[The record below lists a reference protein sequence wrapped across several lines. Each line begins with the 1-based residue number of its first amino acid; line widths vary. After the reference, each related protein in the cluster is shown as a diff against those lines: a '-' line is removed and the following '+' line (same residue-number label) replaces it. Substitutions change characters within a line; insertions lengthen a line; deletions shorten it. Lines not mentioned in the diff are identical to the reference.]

1 MSWSDV
7 IKAISAAVGGV
18 VGFLFGQLNGLF
30 WAVIALMA
38 IDYVTGVIVAVL
50 DKKLS
55 SEVGFRGLVK
65 KLFIL
70 VLIAVGHILD
80 AYIIGQGA
88 AVMTAVMLFF
98 AANEGISILENAAAL
113 GLPVPKKLR
122 EVLDQLKHE
131 SEGEDEDNR

>member
-122 EVLDQLKHE
+122 EVLDQLKRE

>member
-113 GLPVPKKLR
+113 GQPVPKKLR
-122 EVLDQLKHE
+122 EVLDQLKRE

>member
-1 MSWSDV
+1 MNWSN
-7 IKAISAAVGGV
+7 IFKGASAAVGGV
-18 VGFLFGQLNGLF
+18 VGFLYGQLNGLF

-38 IDYVTGVIVAVL
+38 IDYITGVIVAVL

-80 AYIIGQGA
+80 AYVIGQGA
-88 AVMTAVMLFF
+88 AFMTAVMLFF
-98 AANEGISILENAAAL
+98 AANEGISIMENAANL
-113 GLPVPKKLR
+113 GLPIPKKLR
-122 EVLDQLKHE
+122 DVLEQLKDK
-131 SEGEDEDNR
+131 GDNDGDNV

>member
-1 MSWSDV
+1 MTWDN
-7 IKAISAAVGGV
+7 IIRTISAAVGAA

-50 DKKLS
+50 NKRLS

-70 VLIAVGHILD
+70 VLIAVAHIVD
-80 AYIIGQGA
+80 AQIIGQGA

-98 AANEGISILENAAAL
+98 AANEGISILENAANL
-113 GLPVPKKLR
+113 GLPVPKKLQDIL
-122 EVLDQLKHE
+122 EQLRK
-131 SEGEDEDNR
+131 DDDNGDNL

>member
-1 MSWSDV
+1 MTWDN
-7 IKAISAAVGGV
+7 IIRTISAAVGAA

-50 DKKLS
+50 NKRLS

-70 VLIAVGHILD
+70 VLIAVAHIVD
-80 AYIIGQGA
+80 AQIIGQGA

-98 AANEGISILENAAAL
+98 AANEGISILENAANL

-122 EVLDQLKHE
+122 DILEQLRK
-131 SEGEDEDNR
+131 DDDNGDNL